1 MKKINILFAASECTP
16 FIKTGGLADV
26 AGALPSYVNTANYEI
41 RVVIPKYS
49 ALPKKYT
56 DKMEYMC
63 NFYVPLGWR
72 NQYCGLFKLKIGK
85 VTYYF
90 LDNEYYFKR
99 DNLYGEFDD
108 GERFAFFSK
117 AVCEAILHMDFEPD
131 ILHCNDWHTALAPVF
146 LREFYRDAEKTRDIK
161 TIFTIHNIKF
171 QGMFS
176 SFLLG
181 DILGLWGTPAA
192 WQLLSDSHTVNYM
205 LGALCYSDRITTV
218 SPGYAEEICSW
229 YYGEGLEYILNKR
242 KSILSGIL
250 NGIDTKVYD
259 PEKDKALAV
268 NYGASS
274 LEKKKENKLA
284 LQRETGLE
292 VSEEVPMFALISRL
306 TEQKGLDLVTYIL
319 PHISERNMQLVVLGV
334 GDQKYEE
341 AFAYYAG
348 RYPGKIC
355 FLKKFDEAQSHRIYA
370 ASDAFL
376 MPSRFEPCGL
386 SQMMA
391 MRYASLPIVRETG
404 GLKDS
409 VAPYNKYTGEGT
421 GFSFA
426 NFNAHELLGAVDEA
440 LTLWFNDKEA
450 WTHLMHN
457 AAEAD
462 FSWKSSAKEYRE
474 LYKHLIQG

>member
-1 MKKINILFAASECTP
+1 MKKLNILFAASECTP

-26 AGALPSYVNTANYEI
+26 AGSLPSYVNTANYEMRI
-41 RVVIPKYS
+41 VMPKYS
-49 ALPKKYT
+49 ALPKKYV

-90 LDNEYYFKR
+90 LDNEYYFHR
-99 DNLYGEFDD
+99 GQLYGEFDD
-108 GERFAFFSK
+108 GERFAFFAK

-146 LREFYRDAEKTRDIK
+146 LREFYREPEKTRNIK

-176 SFLLG
+176 SVLLS
-181 DILGLWGTPAA
+181 DVLGLWGTPAA
-192 WQLLSDSHTVNYM
+192 WQLLSDDHTVNYM
-205 LGALCYSDRITTV
+205 LGALAYSDRITTV

-229 YYGEGLEYILNKR
+229 YYGEGLDFILRKR
-242 KSILSGIL
+242 KDILSGIL
-250 NGIDTKVYD
+250 NGIDTKFYD
-259 PEKDKALAV
+259 PAKDDALV
-268 NYGASS
+268 CNYDLES
-274 LEKKKENKLA
+274 LDKKKENKLA
-284 LQRETGLE
+284 LQKETGLS
-292 VSEEVPMFALISRL
+292 VSEEVPMFSLISRL

-319 PHISERNMQLVVLGV
+319 PHVCERNMQLVILGI
-334 GDQKYEE
+334 GDAKYEE
-341 AFAYYAG
+341 AFRYYAD
-348 RYPGKIC
+348 RHPDKIA
-355 FLKKFDEAQSHRIYA
+355 FLPKFDEALSHRIYA

-386 SQMMA
+386 SQMMS
-391 MRYASLPIVRETG
+391 MRYATLPIVRETG

-409 VAPYNKYTGEGT
+409 VTPYNKYTGEGT

-440 LTLWFNDKEA
+440 LTLWFNDKKA
-450 WTHLMHN
+450 WRHLMEN
-457 AAEAD
+457 AASAD
-462 FSWKSSAKEYRE
+462 FSWKASAKEYRE
-474 LYKHLIQG
+474 LYRNLV

>member
-26 AGALPSYVNTANYEI
+26 AGALPSYVNTANYEM
-41 RVVIPKYS
+41 RVIMPKYS

-63 NFYVPLGWR
+63 NFNVPLGWR
-72 NQYCGLFKLKIGK
+72 NVYCGLFRLKLGG
-85 VTYYF
+85 VVYYF

-99 DNLYGEFDD
+99 DRLYGEFDD

-117 AVCEAILHMDFEPD
+117 AVCEAILHLDFEPD

-146 LREFYRDAEKTRDIK
+146 LREFYMGADRTRDIK
-161 TIFTIHNIKF
+161 TVFTIHNIKF

-176 SFLLG
+176 SAMMG
-181 DILGLWGTPAA
+181 DILGLYNTPAS
-192 WQLLSDSHTVNYM
+192 WQLLPDKDTVNFM
-205 LGALCYSDRITTV
+205 LGALCYADRITTV
-218 SPGYAEEICSW
+218 SPSYAEEICSE
-229 YYGEGLEYILNKR
+229 YYGEGLDFTLR
-242 KSILSGIL
+242 RRHDILSGIL

-268 NYGASS
+268 NYSASS
-274 LEKKKENKLA
+274 LEKKKGNKTA
-284 LQRETGLE
+284 LQKEVGLP
-292 VSEEVPMFALISRL
+292 VSEEVPMFSLISRL

-319 PHISERNMQLVVLGV
+319 PHICDRGMQLVILGI
-334 GDQKYEE
+334 GDSKYEE
-341 AFAYYAG
+341 AFRWYAQ
-348 RYPGKIC
+348 RHPDKIC
-355 FLKKFDEAQSHRIYA
+355 FLQRFDEALSHRIYA

-386 SQMMA
+386 SQMMS
-391 MRYASLPIVRETG
+391 MRYGTLPIVRETG

-409 VAPYNKYTGEGT
+409 VAPYNKFTGEGT

-440 LTLWFNDKEA
+440 LTVWYNDKEA
-450 WTHLMHN
+450 WERLMEN
-457 AAEAD
+457 AAKSD
-462 FSWKSSAKEYRE
+462 FSWKASAKEYRK
-474 LYKHLIQG
+474 LYRDLV